1 MAIKLLTTKQAAE
14 MLQLSASTLEDWR
27 WKRIGPRFIRVSG
40 GCIWNENHGNGSRQ
54 GLAGF
59 QEPSSFRPGV
69 SRLSNPK

>member
-40 GCIWNENHGNGSRQ
+40 GCIRYDEVELEAWLKGRVLDPIPYPQ
-54 GLAGF
+54 KLA
-59 QEPSSFRPGV
+59 
-69 SRLSNPK
+69 